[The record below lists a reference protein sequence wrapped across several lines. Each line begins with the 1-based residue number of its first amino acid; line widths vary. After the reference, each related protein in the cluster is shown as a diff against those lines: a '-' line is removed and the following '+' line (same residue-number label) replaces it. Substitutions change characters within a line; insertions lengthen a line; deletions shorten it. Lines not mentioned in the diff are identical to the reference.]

1 MIKITDEQRK
11 RLEPLIPNIEQ
22 LINSEDDEELLLA
35 VDELIID
42 EYDDLQ
48 ENLSPKGI
56 ILQKIYDD
64 ILETNQTL

>member
-11 RLEPLIPNIEQ
+11 NLEPLITNIEQ

-42 EYDDLQ
+42 EYDNLQ

-64 ILETNQTL
+64 ILEANQTL